1 MIWITGTGTVLIILY
16 IMVTCKKNR
25 EFFQDRICFVRWM
38 KSSGYSLYKNV
49 LCRIYCPVNPVE
61 SKTYKRLQQVYTK
74 KDVSREWM
82 EYQGEKYAVILTGM
96 LILLAAGSIA
106 FAAGQKSETLKD
118 YALQRPEY
126 GDSAKEYSFQVQDED
141 GMQEQIHLTL
151 EPQIYSESEV
161 QKKFEAYYAILKNKV
176 RGDNESLQN
185 VRRNLDFEGDPE
197 WDEIDITWSPSDYDL
212 ITEDGKVLLDQ
223 AQDGDNELSLYL
235 MMSHAQY
242 SRTFEIPITVKKYA
256 SDVSLSM
263 QSYLENVQKNSME
276 EGVFKLPD
284 TFNGKKVQY
293 VMKQGCESAAGALLL
308 IAAVIFLLLY
318 RQQAAVKEKCARRE
332 RQMKA
337 DYPEIISK
345 LLILIRAGM
354 PVRSAWIRIVQ
365 DYQIQKK
372 RNGKVHFALEEMDAA
387 IKEMNT
393 GISEGQAYL
402 EFGKRCEQHLYLKLG
417 SLLEQNLK
425 KGSYG
430 IAALLESERIQ
441 ALEERR
447 RQVRSE
453 GELAGTKLM
462 MPMMVLF
469 ALVLMI
475 IMVPS
480 LMSFGI

>member
-1 MIWITGTGTVLIILY
+1 MIWITGTGTVLILLY
-16 IMVTCKKNR
+16 IIIACIENR
-25 EFFQDRICFVRWM
+25 GFFQNRICFVRWM
-38 KSSGYSLYKNV
+38 KSSGYHLYRKV
-49 LCRIYCPVNPVE
+49 LCRIYPSVRPE
-61 SKTYKRLQQVYTK
+61 KSKNYRRLQQIYAK
-74 KDVSREWM
+74 KDVSHEWV
-82 EYQGEKYAVILTGM
+82 EYQSDKYAVILTGI
-96 LILLAAGSIA
+96 LVLLAVCSAVS
-106 FAAGQKSETLKD
+106 AAGKQSELLSD
-118 YALQRPEY
+118 YVLQRPEY
-126 GDSAKEYSFQVQDED
+126 GESAKEYSFQAKDED

-151 EPQIYSESEV
+151 EPQIYSEAEI
-161 QKKFEAYYAILKNKV
+161 QQKFEAYYNILENKV
-176 RGDNESLQN
+176 RGDNTSLQN
-185 VRRNLDFEGDPE
+185 VRSDLDFDGDPA
-197 WDEIDITWSPSDYDL
+197 WKEIDIIWNPSDHDL
-212 ITEDGKVLLDQ
+212 ITDDGKVLLDQ
-223 AQDGDNELSLYL
+223 AQEGENELSLYL
-235 MMSHAQY
+235 TMSHAQY
-242 SRTFEIPITVKKYA
+242 SRTFEIPITIVKYS

-263 QSYLENVQKNSME
+263 QYYLEEMQENSME
-276 EGVFKLPD
+276 EAVLELPHI
-284 TFNGKKVQY
+284 FNGKKVRY
-293 VMKQGCESAAGALLL
+293 IMKQEAGAGVGVVLL

-318 RQQAAVKEKCARRE
+318 RQQAAVKEKCAQRE

-337 DYPEIISK
+337 DYPEIVSK
-345 LLILIRAGM
+345 LLVLLRAGM

-453 GELAGTKLM
+453 GELAGTRLM